1 MYGIKDVKYLKKN
14 EMKKLQKIR
23 LDNLGQIKRFY
34 ARLIND
40 LNNELVTENK
50 AKTLTYMLNSYANIF
65 ANYELESRVN
75 ELEKLLKEIN
85 K

>member
-1 MYGIKDVKYLKKN
+1 MYGIKDGKYLKKN

>member
-1 MYGIKDVKYLKKN
+1 MTCKGFLLRKAYYY
-14 EMKKLQKIR
+14 MKKLQKIR

>member
-1 MYGIKDVKYLKKN
+1 
-14 EMKKLQKIR
+14 MKKLQKIR

-50 AKTLTYMLNSYANIF
+50 AKTLTYMLNSYANII